1 MNTKLN
7 HTMEIVLMHPIQRG
21 LAAAAGALLLAG
33 NAAAQT
39 GAQTAAQ
46 AVATQTGAAQTSVA
60 VGAEYTTGKFGG
72 TETTDTLYIPVVVR
86 HETGPWVLKATV
98 PWLRITGPGN
108 VIGAGADRVVVP
120 GGNAARRTES
130 GLGDIVLS
138 GFYNLMDERKGGLGL
153 DVGAKVKLPTA
164 DEQKG
169 LGTGELDYALQL
181 DFFKPIDATTLFGSI
196 GYRVYGNPPGQTLRD
211 VPYAS
216 IGASYRMSSQQ
227 AVGVAYDYRPQIVDG
242 GGKVSELTAFWSNR
256 LSPQWKLQVYGV
268 VGFADASPDA
278 GIGALLERR
287 F

>member
-1 MNTKLN
+1 
-7 HTMEIVLMHPIQRG
+7 MHSIQRG

-39 GAQTAAQ
+39 GAQTASQ
-46 AVATQTGAAQTSVA
+46 AVSSQQGETPRTSVA
-60 VGAEYTTGKFGG
+60 VGAEYSSGKFGG
-72 TETTDTLYIPVVVR
+72 TETTDTLYIPVVLR

-98 PWLRITGPGN
+98 PWLRVTGPGN
-108 VIGAGADRVVVP
+108 VIGGGADRVVVP
-120 GGNAARRTES
+120 GGGNAPRRTES

-164 DEQKG
+164 DDQKG
-169 LGTGELDYALQL
+169 LGTGKLDYAAQL
-181 DFFKPIDATTLFGSI
+181 DFFKPFDATTLFGSV
-196 GYRVYGNPPGQTLRD
+196 GYRVYGDPAGVTLKD
-211 VPYAS
+211 VFYTS

-227 AVGVAYDYRPQIVDG
+227 SIGVAYDYRPAIVDG

-256 LSPQWKLQVYGV
+256 LTPQWKLQVYGV

-278 GIGALLERR
+278 AIGALLERR